1 MRYDK
6 TNVGLF
12 NPEIHGIWQPPWD
25 AMGRKLSTRGAL
37 RSTLL
42 RAAVVLEA
50 VNTVEAAVEDFA
62 CARDGSFIE
71 VIQYLEQA
79 AG

>member
-1 MRYDK
+1 MRSCMRYDK
-6 TNVGLF
+6 SNVGLF

-25 AMGRKLSTRGAL
+25 ARGRKLSK
-37 RSTLL
+37 LL
-42 RAAVVLEA
+42 RVAVVLA
-50 VNTVEAAVEDFA
+50 VYTVEAAVEDFA

-79 AG
+79 AGPAG